1 MDRDGYSEL
10 LRQQTAMAK
19 FGELALQ
26 SNSLDQILDKA
37 CGLVAEALGTDLA
50 KVMELQKDGKT
61 LLVRAGVGWKP
72 GVVGLATV
80 QVADNTSEGLALQ
93 TGEAIISS
101 DIKNEM
107 RFRYP
112 AFLIDNDVKA
122 VANVVIIGGQGR
134 PPFGIL
140 QIDSRVPRQFTD
152 GDTEFLRGY
161 ANLLAAAVDRL
172 RVFGEMRNAED
183 RLRHSQKLEA
193 IGRLAA
199 GVAHDFNNILQS
211 IVGGLEMVLDEVG
224 AQTNAHSFAS
234 VAVKAAIR
242 GSSLTQ
248 HLLSYARKQRLS
260 PRAIEFGPF
269 LQELVVLLGS
279 TLGHRIALDIRSEG
293 MPFLLA
299 DPGQLETALLNIAIN
314 AAQAMPQGG
323 SLTIEAHEESADGQ
337 SWAMI
342 TLTDTGVGMDEATL
356 AQAVEPFFTTK
367 GPEGGGLGLSM
378 VQGFA
383 EQSGGTLRLT
393 SEAGRGTVVELR
405 LPSAE
410 PLHSVETIAHV
421 SAAKPSSGRILLV
434 DDSLD
439 VLVTTGAFL
448 KSAGYSIMQAESGDE
463 ALAILAGGGRFDAL
477 ITDFAMPGLT
487 GGDLINEARTIQPGL
502 AAVLISGYARMSAM
516 DENLGGPMVLVLRK
530 PFQRAQLVEALR
542 LAMHQDEGEVDEA
555 APIPSTNG
563 T

>member
-1 MDRDGYSEL
+1 
-10 LRQQTAMAK
+10 
-19 FGELALQ
+19 
-26 SNSLDQILDKA
+26 
-37 CGLVAEALGTDLA
+37 
-50 KVMELQKDGKT
+50 
-61 LLVRAGVGWKP
+61 
-72 GVVGLATV
+72 
-80 QVADNTSEGLALQ
+80 
-93 TGEAIISS
+93 
-101 DIKNEM
+101 
-107 RFRYP
+107 
-112 AFLIDNDVKA
+112 
-122 VANVVIIGGQGR
+122 
-134 PPFGIL
+134 
-140 QIDSRVPRQFTD
+140 
-152 GDTEFLRGY
+152 
-161 ANLLAAAVDRL
+161 
-172 RVFGEMRNAED
+172 
-183 RLRHSQKLEA
+183 
-193 IGRLAA
+193 
-199 GVAHDFNNILQS
+199 
-211 IVGGLEMVLDEVG
+211 VG